1 MRTLLSE
8 TEIQD
13 ALRELPGWAV
23 EGLELVKAFRF
34 PSYLDGIRFVN
45 ALAQE
50 AEAMN
55 HHPDLIVGWR
65 VVTVRLST
73 HSAKGLTA
81 LDVTLAKVADRQ
93 CR

>member
-1 MRTLLSE
+1 MKTLLSE

-13 ALRELPGWAV
+13 ALRELPGWTV
-23 EGLELVKAFRF
+23 ERLELVKVFRF

-50 AEAMN
+50 AEEMN

-81 LDVTLAKVADRQ
+81 LDVTLAKAADRQ